1 MVASSRRPAI
11 CRYSGSRPEDSRRT
25 PRCGG
30 PRLLDISILSTKN
43 KGVSSEP
50 ERITQPLLDVLQA
63 LWEAGGALHGHKI
76 KKLTKRSGPT
86 VYNNLDR
93 MVGAGWITGTW
104 QANPEPG
111 LPARQA
117 YRFTPEGLVAAEEI
131 LVKAGRIPSNGG
143 LSPADG
149 GGRQ

>member
-1 MVASSRRPAI
+1 LR
-11 CRYSGSRPEDSRRT
+11 
-25 PRCGG
+25 RCGG
-30 PRLLDISILSTKN
+30 SGLERVCGSPGCGNPGLLDIPIFSTQDKS
-43 KGVSSEP
+43 VSAEP

-63 LWEAGGALHGHKI
+63 LWEASGTALHGHRI

-93 MVGAGWITGTW
+93 LAGAGWIVGTW
-104 QANPEPG
+104 QANPGAG

-131 LVKAGRIPSNGG
+131 LAKAGRIPCNGG

-149 GGRQ
+149 GEPI

>member
-1 MVASSRRPAI
+1 MVASARRPAFR
-11 CRYSGSRPEDSRRT
+11 RYAVSGPEGSRRT
-25 PRCGG
+25 IRCRSLG
-30 PRLLDISILSTKN
+30 LLDIPIFSTQDKS
-43 KGVSSEP
+43 VSSEP

-63 LWEAGGALHGHKI
+63 LWEADGALHGHKI

-93 MVGAGWITGTW
+93 LVGAGWITGTW
-104 QANPEPG
+104 QANPESG

-131 LVKAGRIPSNGG
+131 LVKAGRIPWDGG

-149 GGRQ
+149 GGRR

>member
-1 MVASSRRPAI
+1 MAASSRRLAI
-11 CRYSGSRPEDSRRT
+11 CRCSGSGPEDSRRIL
-25 PRCGG
+25 RCDGL
-30 PRLLDISILSTKN
+30 RLLDIPNLSTQDKS
-43 KGVSSEP
+43 VSSEP

-93 MVGAGWITGTW
+93 LAGAGWITGTW
-104 QANPEPG
+104 LANPEPG

-131 LVKAGRIPSNGG
+131 LVKAGRIPSNGD
-143 LSPADG
+143 LSPAG